1 MSLFYSNPHC
11 GYGGQC
17 FLFDSVQVRSHS
29 DLSKLFILWR
39 IFPPAIFAAF
49 MPSLFGRFCHLILYI
64 FRLFSLDFS
73 PIIFSYS
80 CNLLGEIILGSCQ
93 YYKVY
98 KSKVMSLVKPSLIFW
113 IISLC
118 TTWPCSTDLCV
129 CFPHN
134 KLHNLSKAL
143 RLLKH
148 FCNILTTILKRTKY

>member
-93 YYKVY
+93 HYKV
-98 KSKVMSLVKPSLIFW
+98 
-113 IISLC
+113 C
-118 TTWPCSTDLCV
+118 TTWPMAMQYRFV
-129 CFPHN
+129 CMFSSQQIAQFVKSAPSPETF
-134 KLHNLSKAL
+134 L
-143 RLLKH
+143 
-148 FCNILTTILKRTKY
+148 

>member
-93 YYKVY
+93 HYKV
-98 KSKVMSLVKPSLIFW
+98 
-113 IISLC
+113 C

>member
-17 FLFDSVQVRSHS
+17 FLFDSVQVRCHS

-80 CNLLGEIILGSCQ
+80 CNLLGEIILGSCHTI
-93 YYKVY
+93 KSAPPGHAVPICVY
-98 KSKVMSLVKPSLIFW
+98 VF
-113 IISLC
+113 
-118 TTWPCSTDLCV
+118 
-129 CFPHN
+129 
-134 KLHNLSKAL
+134 
-143 RLLKH
+143 
-148 FCNILTTILKRTKY
+148 LTTNCTICQKRSVS